1 MKNKGFTLAEV
12 LVTLGIIGVISALT
26 LPTFTQGSNMAKVG
40 PLLGKAK
47 SQFEQ
52 ATIALMQ
59 EKQVDSLLA
68 VYGDSSISNTLI
80 FNTNAFMADL
90 IHFLKGSR
98 NNSEITSADGVYY
111 IISDRTAISGSK
123 YPYENVCST
132 KMMVDINGKIQG
144 PNKDSKDIFYF
155 ELRDDGSLV
164 PWGSNAIPESR
175 RDDQGGLWTDNC
187 PKNLLPT
194 KPTVCA
200 GHIFENGLKA
210 EYK

>member
-1 MKNKGFTLAEV
+1 MKNKGFTLAEI

-68 VYGDSSISNTLI
+68 VYGNSSDSSFDKDS
-80 FNTNAFMADL
+80 FMADL
-90 IHFLKGSR
+90 IHFLKGSQK
-98 NNSEITSADGVYY
+98 NSEITSADGVYY
-111 IISDRTAISGSK
+111 IISDNTAISGSK

-132 KMMVDINGKIQG
+132 KR
-144 PNKDSKDIFYF
+144 Y
-155 ELRDDGSLV
+155 
-164 PWGSNAIPESR
+164 
-175 RDDQGGLWTDNC
+175 
-187 PKNLLPT
+187 
-194 KPTVCA
+194 
-200 GHIFENGLKA
+200 
-210 EYK
+210 

>member
-1 MKNKGFTLAEV
+1 MKSKGFTLAEI

-68 VYGDSSISNTLI
+68 VYGNSSNSSFDKDS
-80 FNTNAFMADL
+80 FMADL
-90 IHFLKGSR
+90 IHFLKGSQK
-98 NNSEITSADGVYY
+98 NSEITSADGVYY
-111 IISDRTAISGSK
+111 IISDNTAISGSK

-164 PWGSNAIPESR
+164 PWGSNAIPEAR
-175 RDDQGGLWTDNC
+175 RNDQGGLWTDNC

-194 KPTVCA
+194 KPIACA